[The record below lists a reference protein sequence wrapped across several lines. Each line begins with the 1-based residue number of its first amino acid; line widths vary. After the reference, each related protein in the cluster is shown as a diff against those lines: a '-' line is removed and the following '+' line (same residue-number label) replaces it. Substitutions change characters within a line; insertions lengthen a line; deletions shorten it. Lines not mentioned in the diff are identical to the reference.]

1 MILHHLSQK
10 CSGGGPP
17 DPLILHICNI
27 KTSMSNACFVER
39 GLQLYKKNNAPTVIN
54 LYVNNCLE
62 SRFKSY
68 ICRRERTTTNPL
80 FLLFLVYLLLFFF
93 FFCFSKFNESLD
105 PLTKIPGSAPAVDAP
120 FLVQNGRVCGV
131 GDRYIIT
138 CINCISPDLAC
149 FYQFTVFMSTAHSVA
164 DRAERRD

>member
-10 CSGGGPP
+10 FLGE
-17 DPLILHICNI
+17 DPKNQNYHVKCVFCREGI
-27 KTSMSNACFVER
+27 AVV
-39 GLQLYKKNNAPTVIN
+39 QKKPMPPTVIN

-68 ICRRERTTTNPL
+68 NLPGERTTTNPL
-80 FLLFLVYLLLFFF
+80 FLLFSLLFFFFF

-105 PLTKIPGSAPAVDAP
+105 PLTKIPGSAPAIDAP

-131 GDRYIIT
+131 GDRYNYVHKLHIT
-138 CINCISPDLAC
+138 RFSL
-149 FYQFTVFMSTAHSVA
+149 FYHFTVFMSTAHSVA
-164 DRAERRD
+164 DRAKRCD